1 MKGILQYTGG
11 KTLTATR
18 KKGKYVYYHTND
30 WSFRVTQR
38 EIFEKL
44 EKIVAQWIIPED
56 ILPMVR
62 DYIENQL
69 FSEQKA
75 INEEKNRYEKKMQDL
90 VVQEFNLTSIFSKG
104 KISEEM
110 FDLQKQ
116 EIFAEKDKIQEKIN
130 KLSAFEA
137 ADYFKFEKIIELVSN
152 LLPAYKNGD
161 EYTKGLIVRAG
172 FIELLI
178 DDEKSL
184 KIKEKEPFYWLSL
197 LNVQGGRGSWT

>member
-1 MKGILQYTGG
+1 
-11 KTLTATR
+11 
-18 KKGKYVYYHTND
+18 
-30 WSFRVTQR
+30 
-38 EIFEKL
+38 
-44 EKIVAQWIIPED
+44 
-56 ILPMVR
+56 MVR

-130 KLSAFEA
+130 KLSAFET
-137 ADYFKFEKIIELVSN
+137 ADLFKFEKIIELVSN